1 MRLRTRLVVGFV
13 AAHLLL
19 SAVAGALAWSWL
31 DARSRS
37 QAEVSA
43 RAIGG
48 VLAGGGFSPTP
59 AVLER
64 MRELT
69 GYAFRVLTQPES
81 QRPGTVQ
88 VGAVEIDY
96 RTQAWQAQQDQV
108 LAATCL
114 LFLGGSAVFAL
125 VAWRLGRQVARP
137 VELLAESARTIGAGT
152 WGVAVPIGGSG
163 EVAELGREL
172 ERMRERLIDLDQ
184 AHRGAER
191 LATLGTFTATIAH
204 EVRNPLSAVRL
215 AVQLLLRQR
224 PGEPALMLI
233 TEEIERLDLI
243 VDELLSFSRGL
254 AVRLEP
260 CDLVQLGAGI
270 VRLLQRQADHAGV
283 EVQLVDARITRPG
296 GKVQADPLR
305 LRQLLLNLL
314 LNGIQ
319 AAQGADA
326 EPRVR
331 ILVRDHGCVIEDS
344 GPGVTPELIPHL
356 FEAFRTGREDGTGL
370 GLHLAKAI
378 ADAHQAHL
386 RYERSD
392 RGTEFHLEGLPAA

>member
-19 SAVAGALAWSWL
+19 SAAAGAVAWSWL
-31 DARSRS
+31 DARSRN
-37 QAEVSA
+37 QAEASA

-48 VLAGGGFSPTP
+48 VLAGGGFSPTL

-69 GYAFRVLTQPES
+69 GYAFRVLTHPEA

-96 RTQAWQAQQDQV
+96 RTASWQRQQEQV

-137 VELLAESARTIGAGT
+137 VELLAESARAIGAGT
-152 WGVAVPIGGSG
+152 WGVAVPSGGAG

-172 ERMRERLIDLDQ
+172 ERMRVRLIALDQ

-215 AVQLLLRQR
+215 AVQLLLRQQ
-224 PGEPALMLI
+224 PGDRSLIVI

-254 AVRLEP
+254 SVRSEP
-260 CDLVQLGAGI
+260 CDLLQLGEG
-270 VRLLQRQADHAGV
+270 VMRLLQRQADHAGV
-283 EVQLVDARITRPG
+283 AVQLVDARTTRHG
-296 GKVQADPLR
+296 GKVMADPLR

-319 AAQGADA
+319 AAQGSASEA
-326 EPRVR
+326 RVR
-331 ILVRDHGCVIEDS
+331 LLVLDHGCVVEDS
-344 GPGVTPELIPHL
+344 GPGVAPELVPHL

-378 ADAHQAHL
+378 AEAHGAQL
-386 RYERSD
+386 RYARSS
-392 RGTEFHLEGLPAA
+392 RGTEFQLDGLPAA

>member
-13 AAHLLL
+13 TAHLLL
-19 SAVAGALAWSWL
+19 SAVAGAVAWSWL

-37 QAEVSA
+37 QAAASA

-69 GYAFRVLTQPES
+69 GYAFRVLTQPEP

-88 VGAVEIDY
+88 VGTVEIDY
-96 RTQAWQAQQDQV
+96 RTASWQQQQEQV
-108 LAATCL
+108 LAATFL

-137 VELLAESARTIGAGT
+137 VELLADSARAIGAGT
-152 WGVAVPIGGSG
+152 WGVAVPSGGSG

-172 ERMRERLIDLDQ
+172 ERMRLRLIELDR
-184 AHRGAER
+184 AHRSAER

-224 PGEPALMLI
+224 PGEQSLTLI

-254 AVRLEP
+254 TVRCEP
-260 CDLVQLGAGI
+260 CDLLQLSEG
-270 VRLLQRQADHAGV
+270 VRRLLQRQADHAGV
-283 EVQLVDARITRPG
+283 TVQIVDARTTRPG

-319 AAQGADA
+319 AAQSGED
-326 EPRVR
+326 EPQVR
-331 ILVRDHGCVIEDS
+331 LLVRDHGWVVEDS
-344 GPGVTPELIPHL
+344 GPGVAPELVPHL
-356 FEAFRTGREDGTGL
+356 FEAFRSGREDGTGL

-378 ADAHQAHL
+378 ADAHGAQL
-386 RYERSD
+386 RYARSS
-392 RGTEFHLEGLPAA
+392 RGTEFQLDGLAAA